1 MLTEGELE
9 APCVRLDVDVAEGV
23 PGVAAANRTRQAH
36 FVWILVRIF
45 TEPVGIVMLPLPATG
60 LSSRQVAETI
70 DSSLGA
76 VLKVRAAEAGATWP
90 GLTPGAPLAPTS
102 VPPFVASRDAVL
114 AQAPVMTAVICTRER
129 PLGLKACLDSLMQQH
144 YPDYSVLVVDNAP
157 ATDAS
162 SRVVSEMQDRPVSVK
177 YVVEPR
183 RGLAWARNCALEMV
197 PSGITAWIDDDE
209 VADRY
214 WLAELARGFAEHPDA
229 AAVSGI
235 MLPAELETQAQVW
248 FEQYGGHHKHREFI
262 STAFSPLTA
271 AEQSPLYPLPPFG
284 TGGNMA
290 LRADA
295 LKRAGGF
302 VTALGAGTWTMG
314 GEDTRL
320 FSELLLGGGTVVYQ
334 PSAVTHHYHRRR
346 KTELRRQMFGY
357 GVGLTAFYADL
368 VAARPTTIAGLLR
381 LVPRVIRDSH
391 GPQSLRSGGLPPD
404 FPSDLRWSNRIGLL
418 AGPLRYVLARVVAH
432 RQASRIAD
440 SDGGTR
446 R

>member
-1 MLTEGELE
+1 
-9 APCVRLDVDVAEGV
+9 
-23 PGVAAANRTRQAH
+23 
-36 FVWILVRIF
+36 
-45 TEPVGIVMLPLPATG
+45 MLPLPATG

-162 SRVVSEMQDRPVSVK
+162 SRVVSEMQDHPVSVK

-271 AEQSPLYPLPPFG
+271 AEQSPLLPTPALWHRGQHGTPRGCSEARGRICHRTRCGDMDYGRRGHAPLFG
-284 TGGNMA
+284 TTSGWRDGGVPT
-290 LRADA
+290 
-295 LKRAGGF
+295 KCG
-302 VTALGAGTWTMG
+302 
-314 GEDTRL
+314 
-320 FSELLLGGGTVVYQ
+320 Y
-334 PSAVTHHYHRRR
+334 PSLSPPS
-346 KTELRRQMFGY
+346 KDG
-357 GVGLTAFYADL
+357 
-368 VAARPTTIAGLLR
+368 VAAADVRIRCRAHCILR
-381 LVPRVIRDSH
+381 
-391 GPQSLRSGGLPPD
+391 
-404 FPSDLRWSNRIGLL
+404 
-418 AGPLRYVLARVVAH
+418 
-432 RQASRIAD
+432 
-440 SDGGTR
+440 
-446 R
+446 